1 MKALFLLAVLVLAG
15 GAVALT
21 SSPGDTARPTV
32 AEPLSEAS
40 IYQLSSTWTTSSG
53 RILALES
60 LAGRPLLVAMV
71 FTHCAFACPRIV
83 DEIKSVLRDLP
94 ENGRPGVVLVS
105 IDPERDTTEVM
116 ARFAEVHGL
125 DEPQWLLLQGTE
137 TTVREL
143 AAVLNVQYR
152 RNPDGEFAHS
162 NTITLLDAG
171 GEISARPEGLD
182 SDRTSFIESVR
193 AGLRR
198 VNQAG

>member
-60 LAGRPLLVAMV
+60 LAGRPQLVAMV

-83 DEIKSVLRDLP
+83 DEIKSVLRELP
-94 ENGRPGVVLVS
+94 EYRRPGVVLVS
-105 IDPERDTTEVM
+105 IDPDRDTPGVM
-116 ARFAEVHGL
+116 AHFAEMHGL
-125 DEPQWLLLQGTE
+125 DEPHWLLLQGTE

-162 NTITLLDAG
+162 NTITLLNSG
-171 GEISARPEGLD
+171 GEISARLEGLD
-182 SDRTSFIESVR
+182 ADRDPFLESV
-193 AGLRR
+193 
-198 VNQAG
+198 QAEFRPARP

>member
-21 SSPGDTARPTV
+21 SSPGDTALPTD
-32 AEPLSEAS
+32 AEPLSDAS

-60 LAGRPLLVAMV
+60 LAGRPQLVAMV
-71 FTHCAFACPRIV
+71 FTHCAFTCPRIV
-83 DEIKSVLRDLP
+83 DEIKSVLRELP

-105 IDPERDTTEVM
+105 IDPERDTPGVM
-116 ARFAEVHGL
+116 AHFAEMHGL

-137 TTVREL
+137 STVREL

-152 RNPDGEFAHS
+152 RNPDAEFAHS
-162 NTITLLDAG
+162 NTITLLNSG
-171 GEISARPEGLD
+171 GEISARLEGLD
-182 SDRTSFIESVR
+182 ADRDPFLESVQ
-193 AGLRR
+193 ADLRPAR
-198 VNQAG
+198 P